1 MELEKA
7 GVIVFKDASA
17 NKGGVTSSSL
27 EVLAALVLTDAE
39 FEAHMTVA
47 ETEHAV
53 VRAHCFRCFIIV
65 QCACALPRA
74 GVMPMSPRVGARV
87 LQGVRA

>member
-53 VRAHCFRCFIIV
+53 VCMHRYHAQCFAVVRARG
-65 QCACALPRA
+65 CADMLLSLRA
-74 GVMPMSPRVGARV
+74 GA
-87 LQGVRA
+87 